1 MTDQS
6 INSLDTVNHLDSVDR
21 RSLETGPSGQPIV
34 RTEEGII
41 TEGSKVTWNKNAIL
55 WALPQPL
62 LVAGSVLLVAAMLIN
77 EWGGEYYR
85 VWTLLVAVSA
95 TPLLLIAERFWAKKK
110 SWLLKP
116 DEMAEDVFWLASGGL
131 LWGPIVSDMYRTP
144 VSDGF
149 LALRDMSPLQI
160 EFQPTTVLGLIGAML
175 VIRFTSSFF
184 YYWLHRIQHE
194 SLFWWRMHATH
205 HHLTKLSAMRG
216 NRTHPLEYLALGLGT
231 PMALALMGASNEV
244 FIVSAAFGMWNG
256 KFNHANLPM
265 VSMPVWDW
273 FFALSLIHI

>member
-1 MTDQS
+1 MTDQTAD
-6 INSLDTVNHLDSVDR
+6 SLDMIKQDGSTGG
-21 RSLETGPSGQPIV
+21 SLPEIGPSGHPIV
-34 RTEEGII
+34 RTEDGIV
-41 TEGSKVTWNKNAIL
+41 TEGSKVKWDKKAIL

-62 LVAGSVLLVAAMLIN
+62 LVASSVLLVAAMLVN

-85 VWTLLVAVSA
+85 VWTLIVAVSA

-116 DEMAEDVFWLASGGL
+116 DEMAEDVFWMASGGL
-131 LWGPIVSDMYRTP
+131 LWGPIVSDLYSTP
-144 VSDGF
+144 VSEGF

-160 EFQPTTVLGLIGAML
+160 QFEPTTVLGLIGAML

-205 HHLTKLSAMRG
+205 HHLTKMSAC
-216 NRTHPLEYLALGLGT
+216 
-231 PMALALMGASNEV
+231 
-244 FIVSAAFGMWNG
+244 AAIE
-256 KFNHANLPM
+256 
-265 VSMPVWDW
+265 
-273 FFALSLIHI
+273 LIHLNI